1 MRRTPQCRVA
11 SGWSRSRERPGT
23 DPRHLVTHAAH
34 PYPYL
39 SDMRSGTGIRVG
51 VVAAVLA
58 VAGVVWVHT
67 SGRAPFAGG
76 TVVRVVDGDTIIV
89 RGPGGRTEDV
99 RLIGID
105 TPETVDPRRPV
116 GCYGPEAS
124 AYAKHLLTG
133 PHRDPALRPRDQR
146 PLRAVPRI
154 RLARRRRTPQF
165 VNARL
170 VELGYAR
177 AYPFPPNTAHEALF
191 AALERQ
197 AAIGGQGLWGACG

>member
-1 MRRTPQCRVA
+1 MHRRI
-11 SGWSRSRERPGT
+11 
-23 DPRHLVTHAAH
+23 
-34 PYPYL
+34 
-39 SDMRSGTGIRVG
+39 GIRVA
-51 VVAAVLA
+51 VVSAALA
-58 VAGVVWVHT
+58 VAGVAWVER
-67 SGRAPFAGG
+67 SGAAPLPGG

-124 AYAKHLLTG
+124 AFAKHLLTG
-133 PHRDPALRPRDQR
+133 RKVVLRYDRETTDRYGRWLAYVWLAGPRV
-146 PLRAVPRI
+146 A
-154 RLARRRRTPQF
+154 F

-177 AYPFPPNTAHEALF
+177 AYPFPPNTAHEALLATLERE
-191 AALERQ
+191 AALAGR
-197 AAIGGQGLWGACG
+197 GLWGACG

>member
-1 MRRTPQCRVA
+1 
-11 SGWSRSRERPGT
+11 
-23 DPRHLVTHAAH
+23 
-34 PYPYL
+34 
-39 SDMRSGTGIRVG
+39 MRSTTFRVG
-51 VVAAVLA
+51 ITAALLA
-58 VAGVVWVHT
+58 LAGVVWVHA
-67 SGRAPFAGG
+67 SSVAPFAAG
-76 TVVRVVDGDTIIV
+76 TVVRVVDGDTVIV

-133 PHRDPALRPRDQR
+133 RRVVLRYDRELRDRYGRF
-146 PLRAVPRI
+146 
-154 RLARRRRTPQF
+154 LAYLWLPGPGGAF

-191 AALERQ
+191 AALERR
-197 AAIGGQGLWGACG
+197 AAIAGRGLWGACG

>member
-11 SGWSRSRERPGT
+11 SGWSRSRARAGT
-23 DPRHLVTHAAH
+23 GSPRLVTHAAQLP
-34 PYPYL
+34 PYRL
-39 SDMRSGTGIRVG
+39 GMRFGTGIRVA
-51 VVAAVLA
+51 VVALA
-58 VAGVVWVHT
+58 LALAGVVWVHRSNQT
-67 SGRAPFAGG
+67 PIAGG

-133 PHRDPALRPRDQR
+133 
-146 PLRAVPRI
+146 RAVILRYD
-154 RLARRRRTPQF
+154 RETNDRYGRFLAYVWLTGSHAQF

-197 AAIGGQGLWGACG
+197 AAIGGQGLWGMCG

>member
-1 MRRTPQCRVA
+1 
-11 SGWSRSRERPGT
+11 
-23 DPRHLVTHAAH
+23 
-34 PYPYL
+34 
-39 SDMRSGTGIRVG
+39 MRSGTGIRIG
-51 VVAAVLA
+51 VVAAALA
-58 VAGVVWVHT
+58 VAGLVWVHG
-67 SGRAPFAGG
+67 SRQAPFGAG

-99 RLIGID
+99 RLIGVD

-124 AYAKHLLTG
+124 AYTKHLLTG
-133 PHRDPALRPRDQR
+133 RTVILRYDRETNDRYGRFLAYVWLTGPHAL
-146 PLRAVPRI
+146 
-154 RLARRRRTPQF
+154 F

-170 VELGYAR
+170 VELGLAR

-197 AAIGGQGLWGACG
+197 AAIGGQGLWGVCG

>member
-1 MRRTPQCRVA
+1 MRSVRGLRVA
-11 SGWSRSRERPGT
+11 
-23 DPRHLVTHAAH
+23 V
-34 PYPYL
+34 
-39 SDMRSGTGIRVG
+39 VG
-51 VVAAVLA
+51 VALVAAG
-58 VAGVVWVHT
+58 GVWALGGH
-67 SGRAPFAGG
+67 GAPFTAG

-89 RGPGGRTEDV
+89 RGPGGSMEDI

-116 GCYGPEAS
+116 GCFGPEAS

-133 PHRDPALRPRDQR
+133 RRVVLQYDRQTHDRYGRFLAYVWLAGR
-146 PLRAVPRI
+146 RAE
-154 RLARRRRTPQF
+154 F

-191 AALERQ
+191 AALERR
-197 AAIGGQGLWGACG
+197 AALGGRGLWGACG

>member
-1 MRRTPQCRVA
+1 MRSIRGLRVA
-11 SGWSRSRERPGT
+11 
-23 DPRHLVTHAAH
+23 V
-34 PYPYL
+34 
-39 SDMRSGTGIRVG
+39 VG
-51 VVAAVLA
+51 VSVC
-58 VAGVVWVHT
+58 VAGAVWAL
-67 SGRAPFAGG
+67 SGGGAGAPFSSG

-116 GCYGPEAS
+116 GCFGPEAS

-133 PHRDPALRPRDQR
+133 RRVILRYDRETKDRYGRFLAYVWLAHPAE
-146 PLRAVPRI
+146 
-154 RLARRRRTPQF
+154 F
-165 VNARL
+165 VNGRL

-197 AAIGGQGLWGACG
+197 AALGGRGLWVACG